1 MILRFPYLEEPLHG
15 PPPPSLPQ
23 TAQRRW
29 RPLVPLTISG
39 PTAGS
44 AFFPRALLDSG
55 ADDTLFPLD
64 VAVQLGVS
72 LLPVTGHAMRWRGQ
86 QQPLRYG
93 NVVLE
98 LADATGNLLRWPAVI
113 AFTPVNIRYPLLGI
127 AGGLEYLDAR
137 FLGKLR
143 EVELEPNDA
152 FPSIVPP

>member
-1 MILRFPYLEEPLHG
+1 
-15 PPPPSLPQ
+15 
-23 TAQRRW
+23 
-29 RPLVPLTISG
+29 
-39 PTAGS
+39 
-44 AFFPRALLDSG
+44 LLDSG
-55 ADDTLFPLD
+55 ADDTIFPLD
-64 VAVQLGVS
+64 VAAPLGVS

-98 LADATGNLLRWPAVI
+98 LADAAGNLLRWPAVI

-127 AGGLEYLDAR
+127 AGSLEYLDVR
-137 FLGKLR
+137 FLGKLC